1 MDHISISVIRHF
13 VEIHAI
19 IVYLVLFLGVI
30 IEGEI
35 VVIFAGIFSYL
46 GSINIFAAFVFIILG
61 GATKSLLGYSLGFYL
76 NKHHSHRPFIHKIE
90 RRISYFLPRFKEKP
104 FWSIFISRF
113 FILGIGWFTIIYS
126 GYKKTSI
133 KLYAKAEGYSL
144 SLWTVGFLALG
155 HFFGFTALSVSRDVR
170 KFIGIILICFIMFF
184 ILERVIAFIVELF
197 NTEEDNLDLEK

>member
-1 MDHISISVIRHF
+1 MDHISIGAIRHF
-13 VEIHAI
+13 VEIHAVI
-19 IVYLVLFLGVI
+19 AYFILYLGVI

-46 GSINIFAAFVFIILG
+46 GSINLFMAFISVILG
-61 GATKSLLGYSLGFYL
+61 GATKSLIGYAIGFYL

-113 FILGIGWFTIIYS
+113 FILGVGWFTLIYS

-133 KLYAKAEGYSL
+133 KMFVRAEAYSL
-144 SLWTVGFLALG
+144 ALWSIGFLALG
-155 HFFGFTALSVSRDVR
+155 HFFSFTALSISRDVR
-170 KFIGIILICFIMFF
+170 KFIGVILIFFILFF
-184 ILERVIAFIVELF
+184 ILERVVAFIVELF
-197 NTEEDNLDLEK
+197 NTKDDLSFEE